1 MPTTLR
7 RVCAA
12 TLLATGT
19 ILATATAATASAHVT
34 VTGPGAARGGS
45 DQEITFRVPV
55 EKAVNTTELMVQLP
69 LTTPIA
75 DVLVTPIAGWT
86 HTQKTATLTKPIV
99 TDDGTITDAVSEID
113 WKATSGGLKPGEFGQ
128 FTIIAGQLPDAASL
142 TFKAIQGYADGSR
155 VAWTQTEAPGSVA
168 DLDDPAPVLNLT
180 APAAAGSTGTTRPT
194 VAAAP
199 ASKASSNGDSRGV
212 AALVVSVVAL
222 LLAAG
227 GAVLAARTHRASTT
241 SH

>member
-19 ILATATAATASAHVT
+19 MLATAATASAHVT
-34 VTGPGAARGGS
+34 VTGPGATRGGS

-69 LTTPIA
+69 LNTPIA
-75 DVLVTPIAGWT
+75 EVLVTPSAGWT
-86 HTQKTATLTKPIV
+86 HTQETATLTKPIV

-155 VAWTQTEAPGSVA
+155 VAWTQTEAPGSNA
-168 DLDDPAPVLNLT
+168 DLDDPAPVLSLT
-180 APAAAGSTGTTRPT
+180 APAAGSTGTTRPPL
-194 VAAAP
+194 AAAP
-199 ASKASSNGDSRGV
+199 ASKTSSNGDSRGIT
-212 AALVVSVVAL
+212 ALVVSVLAL

-227 GAVLAARTHRASTT
+227 GAVLAVRTHRASTT